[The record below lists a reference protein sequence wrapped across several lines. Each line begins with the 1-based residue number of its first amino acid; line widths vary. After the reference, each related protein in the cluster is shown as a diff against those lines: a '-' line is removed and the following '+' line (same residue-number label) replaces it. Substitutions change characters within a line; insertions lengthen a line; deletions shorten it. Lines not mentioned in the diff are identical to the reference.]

1 MGKRGPAP
9 GTKYIRRATIV
20 GSITIMNT
28 RELVAAQHFCD
39 HLDAVLTQLDRG
51 EYPAFLLA
59 SPMREKLR
67 QTAEAVQNSV
77 IGGIERFYDK
87 RYAQNGE

>member
-9 GTKYIRRATIV
+9 GAKYTRRATIV
-20 GSITIMNT
+20 GSITIVNNS
-28 RELVAAQHFCD
+28 ELVAAQHFCD
-39 HLDAVLTQLDRG
+39 HLDALLTQLDRG
-51 EYPAFLLA
+51 EYPAFMLA

-67 QTAEAVQNSV
+67 LSAEAVHNSV

-87 RYAQNGE
+87 RFATGGE